1 MKAFALT
8 SNDQPAELL
17 DLPDPGVPAGSVRV
31 RVRAAGVNGFDVYQA
46 NGYLMAMMPHQ
57 LPTVIGRDFAGVVE
71 AVGEGRGDV
80 AVGDEVIGFV
90 PAMPPL
96 HVGTYAELV
105 AGGPELVLSPKP
117 AGLTF
122 ETAAAIPLAG
132 VAALDAVDAVGVG
145 PGDTVLIVGATGG
158 VGAVAVQLAVQRGA
172 SVIATAKAGDEEA
185 FVRALGASETVDYA
199 TEDVATAIRA
209 RVPGGIDA
217 LIDTVSRDDAFVR
230 MAELVRDGGRIATTL
245 STADVDGLA
254 ARGIRATNVVA
265 LPTPGKLAMLAEQ
278 AASGTLRVEVQRTF
292 PLAEAPA
299 ALAAF
304 MAGTRGKIVLTI
316 E

>member
-8 SNDQPAELL
+8 NNDQPAELL
-17 DLPDPGVPAGSVRV
+17 DLPDPAVPAGSVRI
-31 RVRAAGVNGFDVYQA
+31 RVRAAGVNGFDAYQA
-46 NGYLMAMMPHQ
+46 NGYLMAMMPHE
-57 LPTVIGRDFAGVVE
+57 LPTIIGRDFAGVVD
-71 AVGEGRGDV
+71 AVGEGRADV

-90 PAMPPL
+90 PATPPL

-105 AGGPELVLSPKP
+105 AGGSELVLSPKP

-122 ETAAAIPLAG
+122 EAAAAIPLAG
-132 VAALDAVDAVGVG
+132 VAALDAVDAVAVG
-145 PGDTVLIVGATGG
+145 QGDTVLVIGATGG

-199 TEDVATAIRA
+199 TEDVAAVIRA
-209 RVPGGIDA
+209 RFPGGIDV

-230 MAELVRDGGRIATTL
+230 MAELVRDGGRIATPL
-245 STADVDGLA
+245 GAADVDGLA
-254 ARGIRATNVVA
+254 ARGIRATNVMA
-265 LPTPGKLAMLAEQ
+265 TPTPDKLAMLAEKT
-278 AASGTLRVEVQRTF
+278 ASGRLRVEVQRTY